1 MKMER
6 WLKKLE
12 RLSACNDG
20 ISFARTYKTSGN
32 AWKYCKRGDWM
43 LWLIGKMSGES
54 CSDKRKKLVLTACKC
69 ARLALKHVPEGE
81 KRPLQ
86 TIETSEK
93 WAKDEGVTLA
103 EVHDAADAAYA
114 AADADAAAYA
124 AAYAAAAAAYA
135 AAADADAAAYAAA
148 AADAADAADAAYA
161 AADAAYAAADAAR
174 KETLAKCADIVRE
187 FYPNIDELL

>member
-1 MKMER
+1 MMIWKGELMKIDK
-6 WLKKLE
+6 WLDKLDK
-12 RLSACNDG
+12 LSACDDG
-20 ISFARTYKTSGN
+20 VSFAKKYKTSGN
-32 AWKYCKRGDWM
+32 AWKYCNRGDWM

-103 EVHDAADAAYA
+103 EVHDAAAAAYA
-114 AADADAAAYA
+114 AADAAAAAYA
-124 AAYAAAAAAYA
+124 AAYAAADAA
-135 AAADADAAAYAAA
+135 ADAAAYAA
-148 AADAADAADAAYA
+148 DAAAAYA
-161 AADAAYAAADAAR
+161 A
-174 KETLAKCADIVRE
+174 VRE
-187 FYPNIDELL
+187 EILSKINRWIKRRLKGKEDSGSSITK